1 MISGDRGRIARDPR
15 RPRCAGGRG
24 WNRRALRV
32 GRAVAAALLILTFLA
47 PAVRAQ
53 GQAQPKL
60 EKRFSKNAQFKLPLQ
75 MGDVERQTLRE
86 VHLYVKY
93 GNDNW
98 VLADKVA
105 PTQSHFTFKAPRDG
119 EYWFS
124 IVTID
129 QAGKAIPAD
138 VSREEP
144 ALIVVVDTQ
153 APQLDV
159 NVVPSS
165 TGGTVL
171 RCEARDAN
179 LAAGTLKV
187 DYQTA
192 DLNWMPI
199 DPVPGSPDLF
209 ALPADK
215 TATGLVRASVSD
227 WAKNAVC
234 KEFNLKATPPAD
246 AVKNDVPP
254 AKVESTSDKL
264 PTAPS
269 DKMPVAAVRHL
280 LNCTRVSLDYQIDQV
295 GPSGVGRVEIW
306 MTNDEGKSW
315 QRLCEDKDRVSPA
328 EFDLPGEG
336 LYGLSVVVTNGNGQG
351 DPPPGKGDQPDY
363 WIEVDTTK
371 PVAQLMGAKLIQ
383 GDASGA
389 LQITW
394 QANDKNLGADCV
406 NLYYAAQRDGQWL
419 PIAKGLKNDGSYR
432 WSVSRDVG
440 AEFYVCMEVTDKAGN
455 MTRCELQEKVVLDM
469 SRPKAKVLGVSAS
482 APHPPTPP
490 TGN

>member
-1 MISGDRGRIARDPR
+1 M
-15 RPRCAGGRG
+15 
-24 WNRRALRV
+24 

-47 PAVRAQ
+47 PALRAQ
-53 GQAQPKL
+53 GQVPPKL

-105 PTQSHFTFKAPRDG
+105 PSQSHFTFKAPRDG

-153 APQLDV
+153 APQLEFS
-159 NVVPSS
+159 VVPSS
-165 TGGTVL
+165 TGGTVF
-171 RCEARDAN
+171 RCDARDAN

-187 DYQTA
+187 EYQTS
-192 DLNWMPI
+192 DMLWMPI
-199 DPVPGSPDLF
+199 DPIPNTPDMY

-215 TATGLVRASVSD
+215 AATGLVRASVSD
-227 WAKNAVC
+227 LAKNAAC
-234 KEFNLKATPPAD
+234 KEFNLKAPMPVETA
-246 AVKNDVPP
+246 KNDVPP
-254 AKVESTSDKL
+254 SKVDSTSDKL
-264 PTAPS
+264 PPLPEKTPTTS
-269 DKMPVAAVRHL
+269 DKLPAGAVRHL
-280 LNCTRVSLDYQIDQV
+280 LNSTRVALDYQIGQV

-306 MTNDEGKSW
+306 MTSDEGKSW
-315 QRLCEDKDRVSPA
+315 QKLCEDKDRVSPA

-394 QANDKNLGADCV
+394 QATDKNLGADCV

-432 WSVSRDVG
+432 WTVSRDVG

-455 MTRCELQEKVVLDM
+455 MTRCELAEKVVLDT
-469 SRPKAKVLGVSAS
+469 SRPKARVLGVSAS
-482 APHPPTPP
+482 APHPPAPP